1 MPYNASTGLN
11 PTTTVPAFAPGFRG
25 ATNDQAQISLPV
37 TASAAASFPK
47 IESYP
52 ALFFIGSDNV
62 RTLKGVSGFVYA
74 TSASQ
79 INVFTNASNGFSTSA
94 STTADH
100 VVVSISGGVITLTNA
115 ATNAATAAAT
125 YSAFRLT

>member
-1 MPYNASTGLN
+1 MPYSSSAGIN
-11 PTTTVPAFAPGFRG
+11 PTTTAPAFAPGFRG
-25 ATNDQAQISLPV
+25 AANDHATLSLPV
-37 TASAAASFPK
+37 TASAAATFPK

-52 ALFFIGSDNV
+52 ALFFIGSDNA

-79 INVFTNASNGFSTSA
+79 INLHANGTGFSTSA

-100 VVVSISGGVITLTNA
+100 VVVSISSGVITLTNA
-115 ATNAATAAAT
+115 GTNNATAAAV
-125 YSAFRLT
+125 YSAFRVN

>member
-1 MPYNASTGLN
+1 MPYSASTGLN

-25 ATNDQAQISLPV
+25 VANDHATLSLPV
-37 TASAAASFPK
+37 TASAAATFPK

-79 INVFTNASNGFSTSA
+79 INVFGGGTGFSASA

-100 VVVSISGGVITLTNA
+100 VVVSISSGVITLTNA
-115 ATNAATAAAT
+115 GTNAATAAAT
-125 YSAFRLT
+125 YSAFRIN